1 MYGIVW
7 CSSCWHGKDDGHM
20 SLESPSKGPH
30 RDTHPSHESGFNQK
44 ADRHR
49 NDWLGPTV
57 GTSKGMKNK
66 TEYKGCLM

>member
-30 RDTHPSHESGFNQK
+30 RVDTHRSRERPKSGQASTK
-44 ADRHR
+44 RLIDIEMIGWDQRLGRHR
-49 NDWLGPTV
+49 A
-57 GTSKGMKNK
+57 
-66 TEYKGCLM
+66 

>member
-30 RDTHPSHESGFNQK
+30 RDTHGSHESERPKSGQASTK
-44 ADRHR
+44 RLIDIEMIGWDQRWGRHR
-49 NDWLGPTV
+49 A
-57 GTSKGMKNK
+57 
-66 TEYKGCLM
+66 